1 MQRIDII
8 SVIQMDQKKRG
19 EMMRFH
25 RREYR
30 KTQLHTWCCLC
41 NGCITCCICRYFHR
55 HYSSWMWNQ
64 WCWNSGGCS
73 MSLLQHAFFFPLL
86 NPHTYERTC
95 LVGSGDAGERLAVMF
110 SIVLW
115 KQVSSKLQVMWSV
128 WKFWSVF
135 WIYLLM
141 HSLTTCISE
150 LLLST

>member
-73 MSLLQHAFFFPLL
+73 MSLLQHAFFFSIVESSYIWK
-86 NPHTYERTC
+86 NMSGGEWWCRWKACSDVFNSFVKAGFFKT
-95 LVGSGDAGERLAVMF
+95 SGDVICVKILKCILDLLTHAFFNYLY
-110 SIVLW
+110 
-115 KQVSSKLQVMWSV
+115 
-128 WKFWSVF
+128 FW
-135 WIYLLM
+135 
-141 HSLTTCISE
+141 TAA
-150 LLLST
+150 